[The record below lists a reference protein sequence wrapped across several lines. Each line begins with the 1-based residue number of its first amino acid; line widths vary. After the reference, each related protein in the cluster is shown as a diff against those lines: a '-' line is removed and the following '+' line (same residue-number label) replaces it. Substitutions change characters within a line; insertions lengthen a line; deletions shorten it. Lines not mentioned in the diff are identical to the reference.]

1 MNECDY
7 VVAYLVDWK
16 NDLEMK
22 TGGED
27 DILSMTTSILWSRY
41 DNDIFLK
48 LNSINNANLV
58 LAMAMGNALFNE

>member
-7 VVAYLVDWK
+7 IVAYLVDWK

-41 DNDIFLK
+41 DIM
-48 LNSINNANLV
+48 I
-58 LAMAMGNALFNE
+58 LF

>member
-7 VVAYLVDWK
+7 IVAYLFDRK

-27 DILSMTTSILWSRY
+27 DILSLTTSILWSRY
-41 DNDIFLK
+41 DNDTFLK